1 MISGYRSLGRSAA
14 IPLMRRA
21 AIALAAVALAG
32 LVACSGGDE
41 RRTLWVSGVPDQ
53 DASLLEA
60 RFTALA
66 AYLAEE
72 TGLDVRYVPHESYAA
87 VVDAFREGDVHLA
100 WYGGLT
106 GVQARLAVLEA
117 EAIAQ
122 RPRDAAFHS
131 VFVAAPD
138 SGIADLAGL
147 RGRTLTFGSESS
159 NSGHLMPRF
168 FLREAGID
176 VERDLA
182 AIGFSGSHDRTW
194 RLVADGAFDAGAL
207 NAVVWEARVAAGE
220 VDRAEVDVFFRTPPY
235 VNYHWVVNRAVDASH
250 GAGTVDQLRDAL
262 LAIDAARGGRA
273 QAIAD
278 AFQTDRFIPTADENY
293 RPIEEVARELGIIG
307 P

>member
-1 MISGYRSLGRSAA
+1 MIAGRRFPGRLAVV
-14 IPLMRRA
+14 PLMRA
-21 AIALAAVALAG
+21 AAAALAAAALAG
-32 LVACSGGDE
+32 LLACSGGGE
-41 RRTLWVSGVPDQ
+41 QPTLWIGGVPDQ

-60 RFTALA
+60 RFTTLA
-66 AYLAEE
+66 AYLSEE
-72 TGLDVRYVPHESYAA
+72 TGLDVRYVPHDSYAA
-87 VVDAFREGDVHLA
+87 VVAAFEAGGVHLA
-100 WYGGLT
+100 WYGGLA
-106 GVQARLAVLEA
+106 GVQARLAVPEA

-138 SGIADLAGL
+138 SGITDLAGL
-147 RGRTLTFGSESS
+147 RGRTLTFGSEGS

-207 NAVVWEARVAAGE
+207 NAVVWEARAAAGE
-220 VDRAEVDVFFRTPPY
+220 VDRAKVDVFFRTPPY

-250 GAGTVDQLRDAL
+250 GAGTVDKLRAAL
-262 LAIDAARGGRA
+262 LAIDVSKGGRA
-273 QAIAD
+273 QAIAE
-278 AFQTDRFIPTADENY
+278 AFQTDRFIPTANENY